1 LTDCSAY
8 SKILV
13 VHILTNSNYTNNYF
27 GVKMDLQKKLVEIG
41 FTEYEAKV
49 YLAMLNMY
57 PATGYQLSK
66 ESGVPRSM
74 VYETLKRLHAKGA
87 ALETMEGRATLY
99 RPLPPEALLA
109 KHAEDVN
116 RLIGDLRTELTALYE
131 NEIDNRVWTIQG
143 ETAVS
148 TYAAK
153 LINEAQE
160 ELYLVLTDDALAVL
174 NSEILAASDRGVDLN
189 VLLTGES
196 KLGFGR
202 VAHHP
207 PLESEL
213 QDLTNTIVV
222 VADSSEVLIGST
234 ESYDKKLATI
244 TRNADLVMIARQFVW
259 MEMFTQRIYSRLG
272 SELLARLNP
281 EDRRIF
287 ASLNASPD
295 D

>member
-1 LTDCSAY
+1 
-8 SKILV
+8 
-13 VHILTNSNYTNNYF
+13 
-27 GVKMDLQKKLVEIG
+27 MDLQKKLMEIG

-49 YLAMLNMY
+49 YLAMLSLY

-74 VYETLKRLHAKGA
+74 VYEALKRLHAKGA

-99 RPLPPEALLA
+99 RPLPPQALLA

-116 RLIGDLRTELTALYE
+116 RLIGDLRTELTTLYE

-143 ETAVS
+143 ETIVT
-148 TYAAK
+148 TYAAR

-160 ELYLVLTDDALAVL
+160 ELYLVLTDDVLAGL
-174 NSEILAASDRGVDLN
+174 NSEILAAHDRGVDLN

-196 KLGFGR
+196 RLDLGR
-202 VAHHP
+202 VAYHP

-213 QDLTNTIVV
+213 QDLTQTIIV
-222 VADSSEVLIGST
+222 VADSSEVLIGSA
-234 ESYDKKLATI
+234 ESHEKKLATVPY
-244 TRNADLVMIARQFVW
+244 NADLVMIARQFVW
-259 MEMFTQRIYSRLG
+259 MEMFTQRIYSRINA
-272 SELLARLNP
+272 ELLARLDP

-287 ASLNASPD
+287 ESLNVGSD

>member
-1 LTDCSAY
+1 
-8 SKILV
+8 
-13 VHILTNSNYTNNYF
+13 
-27 GVKMDLQKKLVEIG
+27 MDLQKQLMKIG

-49 YLAMLNMY
+49 YLAMLSVY

-74 VYETLKRLHAKGA
+74 VYEALKRLHAKGA
-87 ALETMEGRATLY
+87 ALETVEGRATLY

-143 ETAVS
+143 ETAVA

-160 ELYLVLTDDALAVL
+160 ELYLVFTDDILASL
-174 NSEILAASDRGVDLN
+174 NSEILAARDRGVDLN

-196 KLGFGR
+196 RLNLGR
-202 VAHHP
+202 VAYHP
-207 PLESEL
+207 PLESKL
-213 QDLTNTIVV
+213 QNLTQTIVV
-222 VADSSEVLIGST
+222 VADSGEVLIGST
-234 ESYDKKLATI
+234 ESHDKKLATV

-272 SELLARLNP
+272 SDLLARLDP

-287 ASLNASPD
+287 ASLNVGSD